1 VKYLYFEIYYI
12 GGFKMKV
19 KVYRCEPNLEGSEH
33 YDYFDVP
40 VIFEEKWTVMNVLDY
55 IQEHCDSSLSYYK
68 HSTCGH
74 GICGRCMLMVNGKP
88 VLACTHIVRDKKEI
102 VLEPF
107 LKGKK
112 SIKDLVVK

>member
-1 VKYLYFEIYYI
+1 
-12 GGFKMKV
+12 MRV
-19 KVYRCEPNLEGSEH
+19 KVYRFESTLENSEH

-40 VIFEEKWTVMNVLDY
+40 VVFEEKWTVMNVLDY

-74 GICGRCMLMVNGKP
+74 GICGRCTLMINGKP
-88 VLACTHIVRDKKEI
+88 DLACTHIVEDDKEI
-102 VLEPF
+102 VLEP

-112 SIKDLVVK
+112 LIKDLVTK